1 VEFGT
6 VNIISTYYF
15 KYVMSTQ
22 WFIYGTPFWLYSIWE
37 SRFNGVKFLQE
48 MRDKTI
54 MFVGD
59 SLGRNQ
65 WESLICM
72 ISSSAP
78 SINTH
83 IIHEDPL
90 STFKIL
96 VSSQNKFSIVGKWN
110 FFSVWSSFLE

>member
-1 VEFGT
+1 M
-6 VNIISTYYF
+6 IYYLF
-15 KYVMSTQ
+15 NVSD
-22 WFIYGTPFWLYSIWE
+22 LLE

-48 MRDKTI
+48 MRNKTI

-72 ISSSAP
+72 ISASAP
-78 SINTH
+78 SIRTH

-96 VSSQNKFSIVGKWN
+96 VSSHKFLLSVDE
-110 FFSVWSSFLE
+110 FFFFFWGFTFLE